1 MQEFVTVCPRN
12 CYSTCSF
19 IVQVEKNRI
28 VRILPDSSNLATPE
42 GPCIKGLS
50 YIERSISEC
59 RILKPLWKDSKGNFI
74 EISRKEALDL
84 LTEKLS
90 YYKNNYGNKSI
101 LYYSGSGISGLTNE
115 IAGSFWKA
123 FGGASLTY
131 GNFCWPAGLE
141 AVRLTLGENKHNVP
155 WDLVNAT
162 LIIIWGK
169 NPAETNVQEM
179 AFIDKAIDNGTKVVV
194 IDPRRTPTADKADLL
209 LRIKPGTDAAL
220 ALAIAK
226 IIIEKGRVDKQF
238 ISNNVVG
245 FDEFASSLDMSTAR
259 ASMITGIPEKKI
271 EELADMIAGAD
282 AMTILPGYGMQRY
295 TNGGQT
301 IRSLLSLNIITGNIG
316 KKGSGFNYANLQS
329 YVFDDVKEPLSYY
342 PWINESSLFRRNI
355 SMAGLAE
362 DIINES
368 DPAIHMAWIER
379 GNPFTQAPDTNLLK
393 KAFADIGFKVVIDQ
407 FLTDT
412 AREADLVL
420 PAKNM
425 FEQADIVSSYW
436 SPYVY
441 YRPRVLDKQGD
452 AMPETELY
460 YELAQRLG
468 MDTGE
473 INIPAPGDENLDA
486 WLENRIKGTTKLS
499 LDNIK
504 LRKQLAP
511 GLQEVAFIDH
521 KYLTDSGKIELYSG
535 KAKELWNV
543 GSLPEYNRAFVSES
557 KGNRFFF
564 MTPNTHYRIHSQ
576 FGNLGIIKKFD
587 PEPLL
592 AISPED
598 ADDMD
603 LNDGDKVRVFN
614 ERGEITLKVKLSAR
628 MKNKCVSLPNGWWA
642 SEGACGNFLSAGR
655 ETDMGHGT
663 AFHDNLVSIEKIL

>member
-19 IVQVEKNRI
+19 RVQVEKNRI

-50 YIERSISEC
+50 YIERSLSGD
-59 RILKPLWKDSKGNFI
+59 RILKPLLKDSEGNFT

-90 YYKNNYGNKSI
+90 YYKKNYGNKSI

-115 IAGSFWKA
+115 IAASFWKA

-155 WDLVNAT
+155 WDLVNAS
-162 LIIIWGK
+162 LIVIWGK

-179 AFIDKAIDNGTKVVV
+179 AFIDKAIGNGTKVVV

-220 ALAIAK
+220 ALAIAN

-238 ISNNVVG
+238 IANNVNG
-245 FDEFASSLDMSTAR
+245 FDEFASSLDISPSQ
-259 ASMITGIPEKKI
+259 ASLITGIPEKNI
-271 EELADMIAGAD
+271 EELAEMIAGAD

-301 IRSLLSLNIITGNIG
+301 IRSLLALSIITGNIG

-393 KAFADIGFKVVIDQ
+393 KAFAGIGFKVVIDQ

-436 SPYVY
+436 SPYVS
-441 YRPRVLDKQGD
+441 YRPRVLDIPGD
-452 AMPETELY
+452 VMPETELY

-468 MDTGE
+468 MDPGE
-473 INIPAPGDENLDA
+473 INIPAPGDENLDT

-504 LRKQLAP
+504 LKKQLAP

-521 KYLTDSGKIELYSG
+521 KYLTDSGKIELNSR

-543 GSLPEYNRAFVSES
+543 GTLPEYNRAFVSEN

-663 AFHDNLVSIEKIL
+663 AFHDNLVSIEKTT

>member
-19 IVQVEKNRI
+19 RVQVEKNRI
-28 VRILPDSSNLATPE
+28 VRILPDSSNLTTPE

-50 YIERSISEC
+50 YIERSLSED
-59 RILKPLWKDSKGNFI
+59 RILKPLRKDSKGNFT

-90 YYKNNYGNKSI
+90 YYKSNYGNKSI

-115 IAGSFWKA
+115 IAASFWEA

-155 WDLVNAT
+155 WDLVNAS

-194 IDPRRTPTADKADLL
+194 IDPRRTPTADKADMLF
-209 LRIKPGTDAAL
+209 RIKPGTDAAL
-220 ALAIAK
+220 ALAIAE
-226 IIIEKGRVDKQF
+226 IIIDKGKVNKQF
-238 ISNNVVG
+238 IANNVNG
-245 FDEFASSLDMSTAR
+245 FDEFASSLDISSAQ
-259 ASMITGIPEKKI
+259 ASLITGIPEKKI

-301 IRSLLSLNIITGNIG
+301 IRSLLALNIITGNIG

-342 PWINESSLFRRNI
+342 PWINESSLFRRSI

-393 KAFADIGFKVVIDQ
+393 KAFAGIGFMVVIDQ

-436 SPYVY
+436 SPYVS
-441 YRPRVLDKQGD
+441 YRPRVLDIPED
-452 AMPETELY
+452 VMPETELY

-468 MDTGE
+468 MDPGE
-473 INIPAPGDENLDA
+473 INIPAPGDENLDT
-486 WLENRIKGTTKLS
+486 WLENRIKGFTKLS
-499 LDNIK
+499 LDNLK
-504 LRKQLAP
+504 LKKQLAP

-521 KYLTDSGKIELYSG
+521 KYLTESGRIELYSR
-535 KAKELWNV
+535 KAKELWDV
-543 GSLPEYNRAFVSES
+543 DSLPGYNRAFVSEN

-592 AISPED
+592 AISPDD

-603 LNDGDKVRVFN
+603 LNDADKVRVFN
-614 ERGEITLKVKLSAR
+614 ERGEITLKIKINAR
-628 MKNKCVSLPNGWWA
+628 MQNKCVSLPNGWWA

>member
-19 IVQVEKNRI
+19 RVQVEKNRI

-50 YIERSISEC
+50 YIERSLSGD
-59 RILKPLWKDSKGNFI
+59 RILKPLLKDSEGNFT
-74 EISRKEALDL
+74 EISRKKALDV

-90 YYKNNYGNKSI
+90 YYKKNYGNKSI

-115 IAGSFWKA
+115 IAASFWKA

-155 WDLVNAT
+155 WDLVNAS

-179 AFIDKAIDNGTKVVV
+179 AFIDKAIDRGSKVVV
-194 IDPRRTPTADKADLL
+194 IDPRRTPTADKADIL

-220 ALAIAK
+220 ALAIAD
-226 IIIEKGRVDKQF
+226 IIVEKGRVDKQF
-238 ISNNVVG
+238 IANNVNG
-245 FDEFASSLDMSTAR
+245 FDEFASSFDMSPAQ
-259 ASMITGIPEKKI
+259 AALITGIPEKKI
-271 EELADMIAGAD
+271 EELAEMIAGAD

-301 IRSLLSLNIITGNIG
+301 IRALLALNIITGNIG

-329 YVFDDVKEPLSYY
+329 YVFDDAKEPLSYY
-342 PWINESSLFRRNI
+342 PWINESALFRRNI

-362 DIINES
+362 DIINER

-379 GNPFTQAPDTNLLK
+379 GNPLTQAPDTNLLK
-393 KAFADIGFKVVIDQ
+393 KAFAGIGFKVVIDQ

-436 SPYVY
+436 SPYVS
-441 YRPRVLDKQGD
+441 YRPRVLEIPGD
-452 AMPETELY
+452 VMPETELY

-468 MDTGE
+468 MDTE
-473 INIPAPGDENLDA
+473 KNNIPAPGDENLDT

-504 LRKQLAP
+504 LKKQLAP

-521 KYLTDSGKIELYSG
+521 KYLTDSGRIELYSR

-543 GSLPEYNRAFVSES
+543 GTLPEYNRAFVSEN

-603 LNDGDKVRVFN
+603 LTDGDKVRVFN
-614 ERGEITLKVKLSAR
+614 ERGEITLKVKLNAR

-663 AFHDNLVSIEKIL
+663 AFHDNLVSIEKTT